1 MGKGL
6 RRKRGEINDLN
17 RELGGGG
24 KILGRKGRRSGAKRP
39 LGGKGRN
46 DLNRERG
53 GKDLREER
61 EKIWGKKANMER
73 GEKIFRGGKAL
84 GGKGGK

>member
-1 MGKGL
+1 MISTG
-6 RRKRGEINDLN
+6 NW
-17 RELGGGG
+17 GGGG
-24 KILGRKGRRSGAKRP
+24 GEDLREERQKIWGKKA

-61 EKIWGKKANMER
+61 EKIWGKKT
-73 GEKIFRGGKAL
+73 
-84 GGKGGK
+84 KGGKRS